1 MPLIQP
7 ISTVVAPVAS
17 MSSSLPSSRRMPIAD
32 GLGGL
37 ALIRFS
43 ALNRSSPVSTSPSR
57 RSRCVAGKSRLHALD
72 HRCARRLPRGTE
84 YAPQHGVGGRQ
95 NLAVAEPLTRAH
107 QQRARPVEALCLA
120 PKESRQ
126 ILGRPAVERPQA
138 KVVADPALMS
148 SDRLPPFGVVL
159 DRVRIR
165 SQLKGCEPQHL
176 AVDLEGLL
184 VREAPEDT
192 NKGDLVGEA
201 QSIGDAAAAG
211 DLLPVALKEAAIAD
225 QPGAGDVEVGR
236 AWRAARNKRSFQLTT
251 NAIRNGTRFLCRVV

>member
-1 MPLIQP
+1 MIGFTPESVINFTGMRTAEDSGLYATSITNRTFATP
-7 ISTVVAPVAS
+7 YV
-17 MSSSLPSSRRMPIAD
+17 SRPFLSHA
-32 GLGGL
+32 
-37 ALIRFS
+37 
-43 ALNRSSPVSTSPSR
+43 RS
-57 RSRCVAGKSRLHALD
+57 
-72 HRCARRLPRGTE
+72 
-84 YAPQHGVGGRQ
+84 
-95 NLAVAEPLTRAH
+95 LTRAH

-225 QPGAGDVEVGR
+225 QPGAGDVEVGGHGG
-236 AWRAARNKRSFQLTT
+236 LPGT
-251 NAIRNGTRFLCRVV
+251 NARFS